1 MRARLLALM
10 LCLAALALSL
20 SLAAPA
26 ARAATPGGVVR
37 PTDEDSLS
45 QRELGSQLF
54 AGNCSSCH
62 GSRGEGVMPGGSARG
77 VPTLDGAGP
86 SLKDAGA
93 LAADFYLRNGY
104 MPLSSPDEQP
114 SRSRPLFNDREIK
127 ALVAYVASLGD
138 GPPIPKPD
146 PKPAQV
152 GRGMKLFTE
161 HCAGCHQVVAEGGV
175 LSGAR
180 APALKGLTNVQIAE
194 AVRTGPYVM
203 PRFSPK
209 SISDDDLNAIIA
221 YVQASNS
228 PDDRGGWGIGH
239 LGPFPEGMVAWIIA
253 GFVLVGVCLILG
265 KRVRG

>member
-1 MRARLLALM
+1 VLALL
-10 LCLAALALSL
+10 LCAVAIG
-20 SLAAPA
+20 AAPA
-26 ARAATPGGVVR
+26 SAATPGGVVR
-37 PTDEDSLS
+37 PTDEDGMSL
-45 QRELGSQLF
+45 QELGRQLF

-62 GSRGEGVMPGGSARG
+62 GSQGEGVQPGGPARG
-77 VPTLDGAGP
+77 VPNLDGAGP
-86 SLKDAGA
+86 SLRDSGA

-114 SRSRPLFNDREIK
+114 SRSRPLFTDREIR
-127 ALVAYVASLGD
+127 ALVAYVASMGD

-146 PKPAQV
+146 PRPDQV
-152 GRGMKLFTE
+152 GHGMKLFTE

-180 APALKGLTNVQIAE
+180 APALKGLTDVQIAE
-194 AVRTGPYVM
+194 AVRVGPYVM

-209 SISDDDLNAIIA
+209 AISDRDLNAIIA
-221 YVQASNS
+221 YVQASNT

-239 LGPFPEGMVAWIIA
+239 LGPFPEGAVAWVIA
-253 GFVLVGVCLILG
+253 AFVLVGVCLLLG